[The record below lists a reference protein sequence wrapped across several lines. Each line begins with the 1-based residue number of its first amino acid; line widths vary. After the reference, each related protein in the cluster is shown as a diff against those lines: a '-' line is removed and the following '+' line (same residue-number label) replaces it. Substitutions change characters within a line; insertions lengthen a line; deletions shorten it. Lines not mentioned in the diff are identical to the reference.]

1 MAAEGLKWHYDVTGA
16 EPILRD
22 VRIYSAGALLQGTA
36 MASGPVATAENTGCA
51 IVADSDVLSNI
62 IGVLWEDVTAA
73 NALSV
78 VATGVDKYAKLII
91 NPFAVWLGKYSTHA
105 DDDSANTS
113 ASATGKVLTAT
124 MVTDHERGWAYV
136 TSTGSSA
143 GGFGNLFQIG
153 ASSTTVS
160 ITAATS
166 YDDNLRAN
174 TTSDTFIVMPAPF
187 SADVAGG
194 SIDLSEASGQVS
206 MQLAGYNS
214 TAGAGA
220 ALILE
225 NYIKSAGRPLEPL
238 VTARH
243 SGYNYASEN
252 PSFYGDV
259 MFSEHLL
266 AAGGVVN
273 TRVIT

>member
-1 MAAEGLKWHYDVTGA
+1 MAAEGMKWHYDVSGA

-22 VRIYSAGALLQGTA
+22 TRIYNSGALLKGTA

-62 IGVLWEDVTAA
+62 IGVLQEDVSAA
-73 NALSV
+73 NALGV

-91 NPFAVWLGKYSTHA
+91 NPLAVWLIPYSTHA
-105 DDDSANTS
+105 DDDEVTTTTTA
-113 ASATGKVLTAT
+113 KILTQT

-153 ASSTTVS
+153 ASGTTAT

-166 YDDNLRAN
+166 YDDNMTATLAN
-174 TTSDTFIVMPAPF
+174 VDTFFVMLAPY

-194 SIDLSEASGQVS
+194 SVDLSEASGQVS
-206 MQLAGYNS
+206 MQLKGYE
-214 TAGAGA
+214 TTAAAGAG
-220 ALILE
+220 LVIE
-225 NYIKSAGRPLEPL
+225 NYITSKNRPMEPL
-238 VTARH
+238 VCAKH
-243 SGYNYASEN
+243 SGYNYSDEN
-252 PSFYGDV
+252 PKFYADL
-259 MFSEHLL
+259 MFSEHVLL
-266 AAGGVVN
+266 GGATVN
-273 TRVIT
+273 DRVID